1 MKAVKVKN
9 APQGPPRW
17 CRHNGRFRI
26 CHSTIA
32 IPLLPL
38 CGMLF
43 SHLQLTT
50 YAVGLF
56 AVECIYCCTFAVDT
70 FAVWLFCCGNICHLI
85 LLPFYICRFLLAISH
100 LPSSWSATFA
110 VPHLLFHICRSTFAV
125 PHLPFIIST
134 YTQLLRFSKLG
145 LKTFLN
151 LLNFS
156 GNWAWP
162 S

>member
-1 MKAVKVKN
+1 MNFKLLFLNMKLPTWFVSQN
-9 APQGPPRW
+9 WW
-17 CRHNGRFRI
+17 CRHNGRFSI
-26 CHSTIA
+26 CHSSIA

-110 VPHLLFHICRSTFAV
+110 VPHLPFHICRS
-125 PHLPFIIST
+125 PFDVHHKYIHST
-134 YTQLLRFSKLG
+134 S
-145 LKTFLN
+145 
-151 LLNFS
+151 
-156 GNWAWP
+156 
-162 S
+162 